1 MKALQ
6 IEKYGEIKDS
16 ISINEVKKPSVKSND
31 ILVEVKAASLNPIDY
46 KMVEGHLNMISLNLP
61 STIGFDVSGVVVEKG
76 VDVNNFEIGDEVY
89 SRVPQEQMGT
99 VAEFVSINSELVA
112 KKPKIVLSKK
122 QPDYH

>member
-1 MKALQ
+1 
-6 IEKYGEIKDS
+6 
-16 ISINEVKKPSVKSND
+16 
-31 ILVEVKAASLNPIDY
+31 
-46 KMVEGHLNMISLNLP
+46 MVEGHLKDMISLNLP

-112 KKPKIVLSKK
+112 KKQKIVLRRSSRITINGQQYKPWRVLALK
-122 QPDYH
+122 RTIDSYSCRLWRCR

>member
-1 MKALQ
+1 MK
-6 IEKYGEIKDS
+6 S
-16 ISINEVKKPSVKSND
+16 KPSVKSND

-46 KMVEGHLNMISLNLP
+46 KMVEGHLKDMISLNLP

-99 VAEFVSINSELVA
+99 VAEFVSINSELV
-112 KKPKIVLSKK
+112 KKPKIVLSK